1 MTRYLLVLPGSDLK
15 NAFTLLREA
24 EGKIKK
30 IIKEK
35 FDEAVKRSDRASIE
49 R

>member
-1 MTRYLLVLPGSDLK
+1 LVLPGSDLK
-15 NAFTLLREA
+15 NAFTLLHEA
-24 EGKIKK
+24 EGTIKK

-35 FDEAVKRSDRASIE
+35 FDEAVRRSDRASIE